1 MVGTTIS
8 HYKILEKLGEGG
20 MGIVYKAHDT
30 KLDRD
35 VALKFLP
42 HHLTAT
48 ADEQARFLQ
57 EARAASALNHP
68 NVCTIYDIA
77 EHDGQQ
83 FIVMECIEGKTLRQ
97 MVPVQKTQTSIDY
110 AIQIGEALHE
120 AHSKGIVHRDV
131 KTDNIM
137 VNSKNQIKVMDFGLA
152 KLKGSL
158 KLTRTSS
165 TVGTL
170 AYMAPEQIQGG
181 EVDARSDI
189 FSFGVVLYE
198 MLTGH
203 MPFRGEHE
211 AAMVYSIVNEEPT
224 PIQKYLPEISSEL
237 VHILNRA
244 LEKDPEDR
252 YQSVHDMVIDL
263 RRLKKETSRVGRTIT
278 ASAPSEG
285 TTGIDQT
292 PSKSP
297 QLWTKR
303 RIAFIAS
310 CLLVVCI
317 VAAMFLLNQPRNF
330 PRVNP
335 DRKVKRVPTIANIGR
350 YCALSHDGNWIAFA
364 AFDENGKWDL
374 YYMNSSGGAVS
385 RVTHDATG
393 EVIPDGC
400 SRDGAWILYTRR
412 VNNRPEIALVPTLG
426 GPVRII
432 AHGFSSRFSP
442 TSDTIFYIRGIWGSE
457 PSVSGKLEVCS
468 VGIDGNDK
476 RVVFVDPG
484 YTHKGGNI
492 TYSLSVSPDGKR
504 IAWIKTFPDF
514 SQDIITYDLQSKV
527 ESQVT
532 SSRTLKD
539 EVFWTH
545 ANHLI
550 YSSYANGNFDLWM
563 SSADGGKP
571 LQLTQSRTD
580 EMYGAL
586 CDDGSKLLYYEIN
599 YSGNIR
605 SMDLTTGKVTSITSD
620 DQFRLAVCV
629 SPDGRYAAYTA
640 VPSYPNWLTWRGI
653 EIVDAKGEYPVR
665 TISADERIAGNKV
678 WSPEGKWIAYGR
690 PPDSVGGT
698 LKVCI
703 VSPFD
708 GTRSKVVAEAK
719 GRPDQNI
726 RLWWV
731 NRDSLTWFSEMKTW
745 ICSIEDSKLTQL
757 YPDSTYAL
765 LIQGGRYVLFHD
777 YRIGRQGWWICGVP
791 STLKGREAI
800 PRKISDP
807 FDVLLDPRGEFLVYS
822 PKPGELCRIS
832 LPDGKTTRLPFAP
845 PLVTLLQAITRDGK
859 SLVYLEGQWNSKLML
874 WENPFI
880 KE

>member
-1 MVGTTIS
+1 M
-8 HYKILEKLGEGG
+8 
-20 MGIVYKAHDT
+20 
-30 KLDRD
+30 
-35 VALKFLP
+35 
-42 HHLTAT
+42 
-48 ADEQARFLQ
+48 
-57 EARAASALNHP
+57 
-68 NVCTIYDIA
+68 
-77 EHDGQQ
+77 
-83 FIVMECIEGKTLRQ
+83 
-97 MVPVQKTQTSIDY
+97 
-110 AIQIGEALHE
+110 
-120 AHSKGIVHRDV
+120 
-131 KTDNIM
+131 
-137 VNSKNQIKVMDFGLA
+137 
-152 KLKGSL
+152 
-158 KLTRTSS
+158 
-165 TVGTL
+165 
-170 AYMAPEQIQGG
+170 
-181 EVDARSDI
+181 
-189 FSFGVVLYE
+189 
-198 MLTGH
+198 
-203 MPFRGEHE
+203 
-211 AAMVYSIVNEEPT
+211 
-224 PIQKYLPEISSEL
+224 
-237 VHILNRA
+237 
-244 LEKDPEDR
+244 
-252 YQSVHDMVIDL
+252 
-263 RRLKKETSRVGRTIT
+263 
-278 ASAPSEG
+278 
-285 TTGIDQT
+285 
-292 PSKSP
+292 
-297 QLWTKR
+297 
-303 RIAFIAS
+303 
-310 CLLVVCI
+310 
-317 VAAMFLLNQPRNF
+317 
-330 PRVNP
+330 
-335 DRKVKRVPTIANIGR
+335 
-350 YCALSHDGNWIAFA
+350 
-364 AFDENGKWDL
+364 
-374 YYMNSSGGAVS
+374 
-385 RVTHDATG
+385 
-393 EVIPDGC
+393 
-400 SRDGAWILYTRR
+400 
-412 VNNRPEIALVPTLG
+412 
-426 GPVRII
+426 
-432 AHGFSSRFSP
+432 
-442 TSDTIFYIRGIWGSE
+442 
-457 PSVSGKLEVCS
+457 
-468 VGIDGNDK
+468 
-476 RVVFVDPG
+476 
-484 YTHKGGNI
+484 
-492 TYSLSVSPDGKR
+492 
-504 IAWIKTFPDF
+504 
-514 SQDIITYDLQSKV
+514 
-527 ESQVT
+527 T